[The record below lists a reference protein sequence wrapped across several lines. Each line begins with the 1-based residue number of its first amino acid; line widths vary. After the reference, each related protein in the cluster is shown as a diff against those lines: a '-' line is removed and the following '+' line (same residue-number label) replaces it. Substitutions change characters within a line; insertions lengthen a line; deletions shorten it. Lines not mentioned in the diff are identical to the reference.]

1 MSNFLPPLSS
11 CRMKDDRPGLLLFL
25 FLLLLLRTSLLPFL
39 SLHFRYSNPREFSFF
54 TLYTPH
60 GERGG
65 DTHTLSPCKKCYTE
79 YFSWIKKSMSSF
91 SIFPWRGAG
100 MRAISERKKE
110 VKKEIEV
117 RRKKVSKVL
126 GKCRVE
132 NTQILDPSVFF
143 AKPCVTR
150 RILHKY

>member
-1 MSNFLPPLSS
+1 M
-11 CRMKDDRPGLLLFL
+11 
-25 FLLLLLRTSLLPFL
+25 
-39 SLHFRYSNPREFSFF
+39 LHRIFF
-54 TLYTPH
+54 M
-60 GERGG
+60 
-65 DTHTLSPCKKCYTE
+65 D
-79 YFSWIKKSMSSF
+79 
-91 SIFPWRGAG
+91 
-100 MRAISERKKE
+100 KKE
-110 VKKEIEV
+110 CVIFLHISLAGSRDGSDFRKEEKKEDKREIEV